1 MTSAIPPADVQ
12 VPIRAAVAAALAVAA
27 AQVLQLEY
35 PLYALVSAVIVTDLS
50 PSETRKLGLWRV
62 AGTVLGAAIG
72 ATLSTFFPHGPVAIG
87 IGVLAAM
94 FLCHVLRLRGAAKV
108 SGYVCGIVLLEYHM
122 QPWVYAV
129 HRLVETL
136 LGIAVAVLV
145 SLVPLLLS
153 AGKNK

>member
-1 MTSAIPPADVQ
+1 M
-12 VPIRAAVAAALAVAA
+12 
-27 AQVLQLEY
+27 
-35 PLYALVSAVIVTDLS
+35 
-50 PSETRKLGLWRV
+50 
-62 AGTVLGAAIG
+62 
-72 ATLSTFFPHGPVAIG
+72 
-87 IGVLAAM
+87 AAM

-108 SGYVCGIVLLEYHM
+108 SGYVCGIVLLDHHM